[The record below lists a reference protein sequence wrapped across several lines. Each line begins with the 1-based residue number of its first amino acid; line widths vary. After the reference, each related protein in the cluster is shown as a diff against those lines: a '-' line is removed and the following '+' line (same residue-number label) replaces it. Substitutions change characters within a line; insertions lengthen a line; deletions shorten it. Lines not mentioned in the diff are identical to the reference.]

1 MTDSE
6 GNHDEV
12 QPYGGHFA
20 YPNRFHWEFLVVFA
34 PLVVLMVITVVAA
47 PTSGDPFGCVTHNEA
62 TAPEMAGAGLT
73 SVDASALQTQLR
85 RKKRRNHPNDVPGR
99 VPRCRVPPGHR
110 PPRGRGF
117 ACAPWVCLR

>member
-34 PLVVLMVITVVAA
+34 PLVVLMVNTVVVA
-47 PTSGDPFGCVTHNEA
+47 PASGDSFGCVTHSEG
-62 TAPEMAGAGLT
+62 TAPEMAGAALT
-73 SVDASALQTQLR
+73 SVDASALQAQPH
-85 RKKRRNHPNDVPGR
+85 RKKRWNHPRASRKPGKI
-99 VPRCRVPPGHR
+99 PQ
-110 PPRGRGF
+110 
-117 ACAPWVCLR
+117 AILLSIW